1 MDFLPAVILDIL
13 LCSRTVFLIL
23 YSLGKYRISDAALV
37 LGEISGRGILK
48 ESIWLDKS
56 LGMSRQYF
64 CTPVACFQTFFIN
77 RNWEYWY

>member
-23 YSLGKYRISDAALV
+23 YSLGKNRISDAALV

-48 ESIWLDKS
+48 ESI
-56 LGMSRQYF
+56 
-64 CTPVACFQTFFIN
+64 
-77 RNWEYWY
+77 